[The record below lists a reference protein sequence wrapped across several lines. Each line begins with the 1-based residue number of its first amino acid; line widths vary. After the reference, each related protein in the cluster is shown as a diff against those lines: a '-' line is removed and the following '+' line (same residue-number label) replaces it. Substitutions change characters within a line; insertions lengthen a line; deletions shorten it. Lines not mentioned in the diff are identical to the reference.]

1 MDFEGQPLCSIGI
14 PTYNRPVLLAKTL
27 QEVLNQSYPNLEII
41 ISDNAS
47 PDADVAEICHQT
59 VAIDKRIRY
68 FRQTENIGPSANF
81 EFVFRQATGIYFMWA
96 ADDDRRSLT
105 YVEKLIAALQ
115 ERPAA
120 VLCGMEACYETADET
135 VEFFPQY
142 SEIYSGLGGCK
153 KDRILKMIAHLGTAN
168 IIYGLFRRDALLHQG
183 VPAARW
189 IGKTLNEHPLFVLVA
204 DKGDVVCLPE
214 VGLWKRATTDTV
226 EFARWHAEGGFY
238 RRGPNLRHVRSIYKF
253 HRSVMGEIDAAIE
266 ALDLPQAHIA
276 EIRRRQRRELA
287 KHAIHLLAGWKPQ
300 RVSRS
305 ARSVQK

>member
-1 MDFEGQPLCSIGI
+1 MLDRHPH
-14 PTYNRPVLLAKTL
+14 YNRPVLLAKTL

-142 SEIYSGLGGCK
+142 SEIYSVRGL
-153 KDRILKMIAHLGTAN
+153 
-168 IIYGLFRRDALLHQG
+168 
-183 VPAARW
+183 
-189 IGKTLNEHPLFVLVA
+189 
-204 DKGDVVCLPE
+204 
-214 VGLWKRATTDTV
+214 
-226 EFARWHAEGGFY
+226 
-238 RRGPNLRHVRSIYKF
+238 
-253 HRSVMGEIDAAIE
+253 
-266 ALDLPQAHIA
+266 
-276 EIRRRQRRELA
+276 
-287 KHAIHLLAGWKPQ
+287 
-300 RVSRS
+300 
-305 ARSVQK
+305 